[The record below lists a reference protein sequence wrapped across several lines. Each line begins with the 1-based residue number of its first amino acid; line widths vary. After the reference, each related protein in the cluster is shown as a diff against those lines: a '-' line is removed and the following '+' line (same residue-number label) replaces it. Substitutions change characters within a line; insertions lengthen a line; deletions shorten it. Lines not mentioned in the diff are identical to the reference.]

1 MKIRPL
7 RWIKEISKYLLLAV
21 AITTAVDLYRTQDI
35 PTENAPDIVAIDEQ
49 GRSVDVIE
57 LSYQTPVVIYF
68 WATWCPVCKFV
79 SPTVDWVSQ
88 YYPTV
93 AVSGASGSDLRVG
106 AFKQKHGYQFTNVND
121 ENSQLFKQWGISVT
135 PSIFIVRDGKVES
148 ITTGITTPP
157 GLLAR
162 LWLNN

>member
-1 MKIRPL
+1 MKTRPL
-7 RWIKEISKYLLLAV
+7 HWLKEISKFLLFAIV
-21 AITTAVDLYRTQDI
+21 ITTAIDLYRAQDV
-35 PTENAPDIVAIDEQ
+35 PTEMAPDLVTVD
-49 GRSVDVIE
+49 GKGNPVDVIE
-57 LSYQTPVVIYF
+57 MSYQTPVVIYF

-88 YYPTV
+88 YYPVV
-93 AVSGASGSDLRVG
+93 AVSGASGTDLRVE
-106 AFKQKHGYQFTNVND
+106 AFKQKHDYQFTNVND

-135 PSIFIVRDGKVES
+135 PTIFIVRDGKIES

>member
-1 MKIRPL
+1 MKIRPFHWL
-7 RWIKEISKYLLLAV
+7 KEISKYLLLAIV
-21 AITTAVDLYRTQDI
+21 ITTAVDLYRTQDI
-35 PTENAPDIVAIDEQ
+35 PTEVAPDLVTVDDK
-49 GRSVDVIE
+49 GNPVDVIE
-57 LSYQTPVVIYF
+57 MSYHSPVVIYF
-68 WATWCPVCKFV
+68 WAIWCPVCKFV

-88 YYPTV
+88 YYPVV
-93 AVSGASGSDLRVG
+93 AVSGASGANLRVA

-121 ENSQLFKQWGISVT
+121 ESSLLFRQWGISVT
-135 PSIFIVRDGKVES
+135 PTIFIVRDGKIES